1 MGLRSAT
8 NIRACSDITVD
19 LSIVSSSA
27 STD

>member
-8 NIRACSDITVD
+8 NIRVCYDITVD